1 MKELKWEPIKSIR
14 PYEKNPR
21 RNDEAV
27 DAVAASI
34 REFGWQQPIV
44 VDRDGVIIAGH
55 TRYKAAKKLKCD
67 TVPVVVADDLTEDQ
81 VKAYRL
87 ADNKTG
93 ELAEWD
99 TALLDEELAGIG
111 QLDMSQFGFEDA
123 PNSEVETVSDIEE
136 DNYIVELPD
145 EPKAKLGDV
154 YSLGSHRLMCGDST
168 CLSDVEKLMDGI
180 LADLVVTDPPYNMGY
195 EGAGNSKNRKSKRI
209 LNDKMPEA
217 EFRDFLTS
225 VYGNYFCCMKDG
237 ASIYV
242 FYKEMGTGVFITSM
256 AAAGLTYKQELVW
269 VKNQLVLGGSKY
281 QSMYEPFLLG
291 CKGKK
296 IATWNGKR
304 KERSVIESVDLMDEE
319 TLRETII
326 SLLDCIP
333 SDVVRENKQLV
344 NDLHPT
350 MKPVRLIGKLIL
362 NSSNRGDAVLDLF
375 AGSGTTLIASEQ
387 LKRSA
392 YMMELDPRYVDVI
405 IDRWEKLTGEKA
417 VLLNGT
423 DCAGA

>member
-195 EGAGNSKNRKSKRI
+195 EGAGNSKNRNQKRI

-225 VYGNYFCCMKDG
+225 VYGNYFV
-237 ASIYV
+237 A
-242 FYKEMGTGVFITSM
+242 
-256 AAAGLTYKQELVW
+256 
-269 VKNQLVLGGSKY
+269 
-281 QSMYEPFLLG
+281 
-291 CKGKK
+291 
-296 IATWNGKR
+296 
-304 KERSVIESVDLMDEE
+304 
-319 TLRETII
+319 
-326 SLLDCIP
+326 
-333 SDVVRENKQLV
+333 
-344 NDLHPT
+344 
-350 MKPVRLIGKLIL
+350 
-362 NSSNRGDAVLDLF
+362 
-375 AGSGTTLIASEQ
+375 
-387 LKRSA
+387 
-392 YMMELDPRYVDVI
+392 
-405 IDRWEKLTGEKA
+405 
-417 VLLNGT
+417 
-423 DCAGA
+423 